1 MSDSIDQV
9 FISAKQWLLSFLAG
23 APDWLMQIASSLI
36 NIAALLGVFLT
47 LFALMSVLERKILGR
62 IQNRYGPNR
71 VGPFGLFQP
80 VADGIKM
87 LIKEDIVPVRAD
99 KIVHFLAP
107 IMIAATAILALGVIP
122 YGRNMTP
129 FAIDGGILFFFAVG
143 STTELAV
150 FMAGWGSNN
159 KFSMLGAMRAIA
171 QMVSYE
177 LPLIITTL
185 PVVMVVGALS
195 PDAIVAAQNGYTF
208 GFVPHWFVTTP
219 WGAAA
224 FLLFFVSGLVE
235 SNRTPFDVP
244 EGESEIVAG
253 HMTEYSGFK
262 YATFFMAEYFGMF
275 AISGLAVTLFLG
287 GWQAPIAGL
296 QFIPSYLWFFAKLG
310 VLLFTFIWIRGTLPR
325 SRVDQVMAFAW
336 KFMLPM
342 AFTCVV
348 AAAVW
353 HYQGRG
359 LAGWLW
365 SLAVV
370 AIVYFGLS
378 WFLDTGKKF
387 CHPHLSLRRMNSAAF
402 LIIAIVTLAGA
413 LAAATLPKLI
423 HAALCLVVA
432 FVGLAAFF
440 FLLGAEFVGLVQVF
454 VYIGAVAVL
463 IVFTILLTRRDLDKP
478 DKFNWGGVVVAIAVF
493 GGLLWAILQTPSV
506 AIAAAQ
512 IPPLTVKQIGEVLM
526 TNYIWPLQCVGLL
539 LTAALIGALVLVME
553 EKGR

>member
-1 MSDSIDQV
+1 MIDSLDQIFV
-9 FISAKQWLLSFLAG
+9 RVKQLLLAPLAG
-23 APDWLMQIASSLI
+23 APDWVIQIASSLI
-36 NIAALLGVFLT
+36 NIFALLGVFLT
-47 LFALMSVLERKILGR
+47 LFALISVLERKILGR
-62 IQNRYGPNR
+62 MQNRYGPNR

-129 FAIDGGILFFFAVG
+129 FSIDGGILFFFAVG

-185 PVVMVVGALS
+185 PVVMVVGSLS
-195 PDAIVAAQNGYTF
+195 PDAIVAAQDGYTL
-208 GFVPHWFVTTP
+208 GLVPQWFVLTP

-224 FLLFFVSGLVE
+224 FVLFFVSGLVE

-287 GWQAPIAGL
+287 GWHAPGRAVDFL
-296 QFIPSYLWFFAKLG
+296 PSYVWFFTKLSA
-310 VLLFTFIWIRGTLPR
+310 LLFVYIWVRGTLPR
-325 SRVDQVMAFAW
+325 TRIDQIMNFAW

-342 AFTCVV
+342 AFACII

-353 HYQGRG
+353 HYAGRG
-359 LAGWLW
+359 PAGWFW
-365 SLAVV
+365 SLGVIMVV
-370 AIVYFGLS
+370 YLALS
-378 WFLDTGKKF
+378 RLIDTRKKF
-387 CHPHLSLRRMNSAAF
+387 
-402 LIIAIVTLAGA
+402 
-413 LAAATLPKLI
+413 ATRTYR
-423 HAALCLVVA
+423 
-432 FVGLAAFF
+432 F
-440 FLLGAEFVGLVQVF
+440 AE
-454 VYIGAVAVL
+454 
-463 IVFTILLTRRDLDKP
+463 
-478 DKFNWGGVVVAIAVF
+478 
-493 GGLLWAILQTPSV
+493 
-506 AIAAAQ
+506 
-512 IPPLTVKQIGEVLM
+512 
-526 TNYIWPLQCVGLL
+526 
-539 LTAALIGALVLVME
+539 
-553 EKGR
+553 

>member
-1 MSDSIDQV
+1 MSDSLDQIFV
-9 FISAKQWLLSFLAG
+9 RAKQMLLSLLTG
-23 APDWLMQIASSLI
+23 APDWVIQLASSLI
-36 NIAALLGVFLT
+36 NIFALLGVFLT
-47 LFALMSVLERKILGR
+47 LFALISVLERKILGR
-62 IQNRYGPNR
+62 MQNRYGPNR

-107 IMIAATAILALGVIP
+107 ILIAATAILSLGIIP

-129 FAIDGGILFFFAVG
+129 FVIDGGILFFFAVG

-177 LPLIITTL
+177 LPLIITAL
-185 PVVMVVGALS
+185 PAVMIEGSLS
-195 PDAIVAAQNGYTF
+195 PDAIVAAQDGYSL
-208 GFVPHWFVTTP
+208 GILPHWFVTTP

-224 FLLFFVSGLVE
+224 FILFFVSGLVE

-287 GWQAPIAGL
+287 GWHSPIAAL
-296 QFIPSYLWFFAKLG
+296 QFVPSYVWFFAKLSA
-310 VLLFTFIWIRGTLPR
+310 LLFVYIWLRCTLPR
-325 SRVDQVMAFAW
+325 TRVDQIMNFAW

-342 AFTCVV
+342 AFTCLVS
-348 AAAVW
+348 AAVW

-370 AIVYFGLS
+370 AIVYFTLS
-378 WFLDTGKKF
+378 ILLDTKKKF
-387 CHPHLSLRRMNSAAF
+387 APRTYRY
-402 LIIAIVTLAGA
+402 
-413 LAAATLPKLI
+413 
-423 HAALCLVVA
+423 
-432 FVGLAAFF
+432 
-440 FLLGAEFVGLVQVF
+440 AE
-454 VYIGAVAVL
+454 
-463 IVFTILLTRRDLDKP
+463 
-478 DKFNWGGVVVAIAVF
+478 
-493 GGLLWAILQTPSV
+493 
-506 AIAAAQ
+506 
-512 IPPLTVKQIGEVLM
+512 
-526 TNYIWPLQCVGLL
+526 
-539 LTAALIGALVLVME
+539 
-553 EKGR
+553 